1 MRLDALLLG
10 LTQAIAA
17 ADIENPR
24 LEARLIAMTASGLAL
39 EAMIAHPETP
49 IDPDACAYAYAL
61 AEARVLGA
69 PSAYLVGRKE
79 FWSLDFKVS
88 SATLVP
94 RPDSETL
101 VSAALEFAEDRD
113 WAGRVLDLGTG
124 SGCLLL
130 AFLSER
136 RLARGLGIDASAD
149 ALEVAAANAVALGL
163 APRAA
168 FACANWSSALSA
180 SFDLVFANPPYIRAG
195 DIDGLDLEVRDF
207 EPLEALDGGP
217 DGLAC
222 YRVILAD
229 LPRVMAP
236 GARVFFE
243 VGQGQAAD
251 VAALCAS
258 VGLAPSGLYR
268 DLAGIERCV
277 VAEKTAW
284 IAPSAGLVSGS

>member
-1 MRLDALLLG
+1 MRLDALMRD
-10 LTQAIAA
+10 LTRTIAA
-17 ADIENPR
+17 AEIDNPR
-24 LEARLIAMTASGLAL
+24 LEARLIAMTASGLGL
-39 EAMIAHPETP
+39 EAMIAYPDTP
-49 IDPDACAYAYAL
+49 IDPDTCAYAYAL

-69 PSAYLVGRKE
+69 PSAYLVGHKE

-101 VSAALEFAEDRD
+101 VSAALEFAEGSD

-136 RLARGLGIDASAD
+136 RLAYGTGIDASAE
-149 ALEVAAANAVALGL
+149 ALEVAAANAVLLGL
-163 APRAA
+163 ASRAS
-168 FACANWSSALSA
+168 FACANWSTALRGR
-180 SFDLVFANPPYIRAG
+180 FNLVFANPPYIRAS
-195 DIDGLDLEVRDF
+195 DINGLGLEVRDF
-207 EPLEALDGGP
+207 EPFEALDGGS
-217 DGLAC
+217 DGLMC
-222 YRVILAD
+222 YRAILAD

-251 VAALCAS
+251 VAALCAKA
-258 VGLAPSGLYR
+258 GLAPIGLYR

-277 VAEKTAW
+277 VAEKNR
-284 IAPSAGLVSGS
+284 LD

>member
-1 MRLDALLLG
+1 MRLDALMRD
-10 LTQAIAA
+10 LTRTIAA
-17 ADIENPR
+17 AEIDNPR
-24 LEARLIAMTASGLAL
+24 LEARLIAMTASGLGL
-39 EAMIAHPETP
+39 EAMIAYPDTP
-49 IDPDACAYAYAL
+49 IDPDTCAYAYAL

-69 PSAYLVGRKE
+69 PSAYLVGHRE

-101 VSAALEFAEDRD
+101 VSAALEFAEGSD

-136 RLARGLGIDASAD
+136 RLAYGTGIDASAE
-149 ALEVAAANAVALGL
+149 ALEVAAANAVLLGL
-163 APRAA
+163 ASRAS
-168 FACANWSSALSA
+168 FACANWSTALRGR
-180 SFDLVFANPPYIRAG
+180 FNLVFANPPYIRAS
-195 DIDGLDLEVRDF
+195 DINGLGLEVRDF
-207 EPLEALDGGP
+207 EPFEALDGGP
-217 DGLAC
+217 DGLMC
-222 YRVILAD
+222 YRAILAD

-251 VAALCAS
+251 VAALCAKA
-258 VGLAPSGLYR
+258 GLAPIGLYR

-277 VAEKTAW
+277 VAEKNR
-284 IAPSAGLVSGS
+284 LD

>member
-1 MRLDALLLG
+1 MGAMRLDALLRD
-10 LTQAIAA
+10 LTRTIAA
-17 ADIENPR
+17 AEIENPR
-24 LEARLIAMTASGLAL
+24 LEARLIAMTASGLTL
-39 EAMIAHPETP
+39 EAMIAYPDTP
-49 IDPDACAYAYAL
+49 IDPDACAFAYAL
-61 AEARVLGA
+61 AEARALGA

-101 VSAALEFAEDRD
+101 VSAALEFAEARD

-130 AFLSER
+130 SFLSER
-136 RLARGLGIDASAD
+136 RLARGLGIDASAE
-149 ALEVAAANAVALGL
+149 ALQIAAANAVSLGL
-163 APRAA
+163 EPRAS
-168 FACANWSSALSA
+168 FVCADWTSTLGG
-180 SFDLVFANPPYIRAG
+180 SFNLVFANPPYIPTG
-195 DIDGLDLEVRDF
+195 DIGGLSLEVRDF

-217 DGLAC
+217 DGLTC
-222 YRVILAD
+222 YRAILAD

-251 VAALCAS
+251 IAALCANA
-258 VGLAPSGLYR
+258 GLAPIRLYR
-268 DLAGIERCV
+268 DLSGIERCV
-277 VAEKTAW
+277 VAEKNR
-284 IAPSAGLVSGS
+284 LD

>member
-1 MRLDALLLG
+1 MRLDALMRD
-10 LTQAIAA
+10 LTRTIAA
-17 ADIENPR
+17 AEIDNPR
-24 LEARLIAMTASGLAL
+24 LEARLIAMTASGLGL
-39 EAMIAHPETP
+39 EAMIAYPDTP
-49 IDPDACAYAYAL
+49 IDPDTCAYAYAL

-69 PSAYLVGRKE
+69 PSAYLVGHKE

-101 VSAALEFAEDRD
+101 VSAALEFAEGSD

-136 RLARGLGIDASAD
+136 RLAYGTGIDASAE
-149 ALEVAAANAVALGL
+149 ALEVAAANAVLLGL
-163 APRAA
+163 ASRAL
-168 FACANWSSALSA
+168 FACANWSTALRGR
-180 SFDLVFANPPYIRAG
+180 FNLVFANPPYIRAS
-195 DIDGLDLEVRDF
+195 DINGLGLEVRDF
-207 EPLEALDGGP
+207 EPFEALDGGP
-217 DGLAC
+217 DGLMC
-222 YRVILAD
+222 YRAILAD

-251 VAALCAS
+251 VAALCAKA
-258 VGLAPSGLYR
+258 GLAPIGLYR

-277 VAEKTAW
+277 VAEKNR
-284 IAPSAGLVSGS
+284 LD

>member
-1 MRLDALLLG
+1 MRLDALMRD
-10 LTQAIAA
+10 LTRAIAVA
-17 ADIENPR
+17 EIENPR
-24 LEARLIAMTASGLAL
+24 LEARLIAMTATGLAL
-39 EAMIAHPETP
+39 EAMIAQPDAP
-49 IDPDACAYAYAL
+49 VDPDACAYAYAL
-61 AEARVLGA
+61 AEARALGA
-69 PSAYLVGRKE
+69 PSAYLVGHKE

-101 VSAALEFAEDRD
+101 VSAALEFAEGRD

-136 RLARGLGIDASAD
+136 RMAHGIGVDASAD
-149 ALEVAAANAVALGL
+149 ALEIAAANAASLGL
-163 APRAA
+163 ASRAA
-168 FACANWSSALSA
+168 FACANWSGALRG
-180 SFDLVFANPPYIRAG
+180 SFNLVFANPPYIRAG

-207 EPLEALDGGP
+207 EPIEALDGGP
-217 DGLAC
+217 DGLMC
-222 YRVILAD
+222 YRAILAD

-251 VAALCAS
+251 VAALCAK
-258 VGLAPSGLYR
+258 VGLAPIRLHR

-277 VAEKTAW
+277 AAEKK
-284 IAPSAGLVSGS
+284 PLGLKRLRV

>member
-1 MRLDALLLG
+1 MRLDALMRD
-10 LTQAIAA
+10 LTRTIAA
-17 ADIENPR
+17 AEIDNPR
-24 LEARLIAMTASGLAL
+24 LEARLIAMTASGLGL
-39 EAMIAHPETP
+39 EAMIAYPDTP
-49 IDPDACAYAYAL
+49 IDPDTCAYAYAL

-69 PSAYLVGRKE
+69 PSAYLVGHRE

-101 VSAALEFAEDRD
+101 VSAALEFAEGSD

-136 RLARGLGIDASAD
+136 RLAYGTGIDASAE
-149 ALEVAAANAVALGL
+149 ALEVAAANAVLLGL
-163 APRAA
+163 ASRAL
-168 FACANWSSALSA
+168 FACANWSTALRGR
-180 SFDLVFANPPYIRAG
+180 FNLVFANPPYIRAS
-195 DIDGLDLEVRDF
+195 DINGLGLEVRDF
-207 EPLEALDGGP
+207 EPFEALDGGP
-217 DGLAC
+217 DGLMC
-222 YRVILAD
+222 YRAILAD

-251 VAALCAS
+251 VAALCAKA
-258 VGLAPSGLYR
+258 GLAPIGLYR

-277 VAEKTAW
+277 VAEKNR
-284 IAPSAGLVSGS
+284 LD

>member
-1 MRLDALLLG
+1 MGSIRLDALMRD
-10 LTQAIAA
+10 LTRAIAA
-17 ADIENPR
+17 AEIENPR
-24 LEARLIAMTASGLAL
+24 LEARLIAMTASGLGL
-39 EAMIAHPETP
+39 EAMIAYPDTP

-101 VSAALEFAEDRD
+101 VSAALEFAEGRD

-136 RLARGLGIDASAD
+136 RLARGLGIDASAE
-149 ALEVAAANAVALGL
+149 ALEIAAANAVSLGL
-163 APRAA
+163 APRAS
-168 FACANWSSALSA
+168 FVCANWTSALRGG
-180 SFDLVFANPPYIRAG
+180 FNLVFANPPYIRAG
-195 DIDGLDLEVRDF
+195 DIDGLGLEVRDF
-207 EPLEALDGGP
+207 EPIEALDGGP
-217 DGLAC
+217 DGLMC
-222 YRVILAD
+222 YRAILAD

-251 VAALCAS
+251 VAALCAKA
-258 VGLAPSGLYR
+258 GLAPIRLYR
-268 DLAGIERCV
+268 DLSGIERCV
-277 VAEKTAW
+277 VAEKNR
-284 IAPSAGLVSGS
+284 LD